1 MKIWNGYGSE
11 HSMKLVLIGRF
22 KEESDAERAQA
33 FIKQLKTQSMKDENH
48 DLAQAKPED
57 QIFSDEMLSL
67 LSKLRLNTLGPADL
81 GQFLSDYRL
90 KHQRRL
96 ITIETD
102 EAEVS
107 AFMKLFVEVGAK
119 VEIYSAHDYPQDL
132 PDAEHMDD
140 PDA

>member
-22 KEESDAERAQA
+22 KEERDAERAQSC
-33 FIKQLKTQSMKDENH
+33 IEQLKTQAMKEDNY

-67 LSKLRLNTLGPADL
+67 LLKLKLNTLGPADF

-90 KHQRRL
+90 EHQSRQ
-96 ITIETD
+96 IKIETD

-107 AFMKLFVEVGAK
+107 AFMKLFVEAGAK

-132 PDAEHMDD
+132 PDTEQMDY